1 MVKFHFADGVF
12 LIDLLLNTSFRQSL
26 PVSLCHSW
34 VVGNLQIQNYLSSS
48 LVSKYGIFTLR
59 TRGVLRTYQWIHS

>member
-12 LIDLLLNTSFRQSL
+12 LIDLLLNTSLRWSL

-34 VVGNLQIQNYLSSS
+34 VVGNLQYTKLS
-48 LVSKYGIFTLR
+48 
-59 TRGVLRTYQWIHS
+59 